1 MYKIQ
6 EMYQYHIFK
15 PWLLL
20 IHQVTEHWIFYSSTT
35 EIRDTKKIYAYE
47 SNQTFRVII
56 QLV

>member
-1 MYKIQ
+1 MYKKQ
-6 EMYQYHIFK
+6 EMYQYHIIK

-35 EIRDTKKIYAYE
+35 EIRDMNKIYAYE